1 MLKSLLRNKELEIK
15 VSLCLLAFFFPPN
28 QGGLENFYLILTDM
42 AGGGGLFVHAPRCW
56 IRVNINLKSYPLGD
70 NSTQSFTFRQVL

>member
-42 AGGGGLFVHAPRCW
+42 AGGGGDCLSMHHDA
-56 IRVNINLKSYPLGD
+56 G
-70 NSTQSFTFRQVL
+70 

>member
-42 AGGGGLFVHAPRCW
+42 AGGGGIVCPCTTMLD
-56 IRVNINLKSYPLGD
+56 KSKY
-70 NSTQSFTFRQVL
+70 